1 MTVNAADS
9 PPFDTL
15 EAMKAR
21 HKELLRTAEKEETI
35 DTVRARVLEFLSRGT
50 ATGLVLD
57 NPGDRRVAQGLI
69 DYWKATLYTQLR
81 GEVEPS
87 APCPTETVLKEFPED
102 DSVKLATAAEGAVAV
117 LTPEDRDVARQILQ
131 RLVRLEPAV
140 REFHPVA
147 APRAALDELGNVG
160 QVVRVVHALESAGVI
175 RSVPAP
181 GGDTQIELAAAHLV
195 RTWPRYADWLKDR
208 LAFRTAAYLWQQH
221 ERHSSGLLAGR
232 LLGAVAGYRD
242 LDAVESEFMLASQ
255 ASTERARKVQLW
267 TGIGTLVVA
276 IAVLSVI
283 AALQSAR
290 AESERQRALDAEGA
304 LAARDAFDRAEKGWK
319 EERDLLDRTRR
330 DDLEVKKLL
339 VQRQKIERVFNINRM
354 IRALSDI
361 VAASGEYEQLAL
373 WRWEELEKE
382 LRRDP
387 YFVKL
392 LDDHKRQLTELTG
405 RNSQVNR
412 GPIVMAIAR
421 EIRNDSLKKN
431 DQEVIAMLKSM
442 RGESYRTVSRLAQK
456 LDEGAREK
464 KSFAEVRPYHREFL
478 RYYWGALAMVE
489 SRPVELAMVE
499 FKYALDAWERW
510 DRDKAG
516 KWDTVRDRLAAA
528 RKNLES
534 KLEEDLKQDV
544 RPSAPGAPTRK

>member
-21 HKELLRTAEKEETI
+21 HKELLRTAEKEETV

-81 GEVEPS
+81 GEVEPA

-102 DSVKLATAAEGAVAV
+102 DSVKLAAAAEGAVAA

-147 APRAALDELGNVG
+147 APRTALDELGNVG

-232 LLGAVAGYRD
+232 LLAGSRRIPRSGRGRERVHARQPGIRRTGSEGPAMDRNWDAGRRDCGAFGDRGP
-242 LDAVESEFMLASQ
+242 AV
-255 ASTERARKVQLW
+255 RAQK
-267 TGIGTLVVA
+267 
-276 IAVLSVI
+276 
-283 AALQSAR
+283 
-290 AESERQRALDAEGA
+290 SERQRALDAEGA
-304 LAARDAFDRAEKGWK
+304 LAAHDAFDRAEKGWK
-319 EERDLLDRTRR
+319 ESA
-330 DDLEVKKLL
+330 
-339 VQRQKIERVFNINRM
+339 N
-354 IRALSDI
+354 
-361 VAASGEYEQLAL
+361 Y
-373 WRWEELEKE
+373 W
-382 LRRDP
+382 
-387 YFVKL
+387 
-392 LDDHKRQLTELTG
+392 TG
-405 RNSQVNR
+405 L
-412 GPIVMAIAR
+412 GGTTW
-421 EIRNDSLKKN
+421 K
-431 DQEVIAMLKSM
+431 
-442 RGESYRTVSRLAQK
+442 
-456 LDEGAREK
+456 
-464 KSFAEVRPYHREFL
+464 
-478 RYYWGALAMVE
+478 
-489 SRPVELAMVE
+489 
-499 FKYALDAWERW
+499 
-510 DRDKAG
+510 
-516 KWDTVRDRLAAA
+516 
-528 RKNLES
+528 
-534 KLEEDLKQDV
+534 
-544 RPSAPGAPTRK
+544 